1 MPILP
6 AIGRKSPKIRLVI
19 AAIYA
24 LLILGG
30 VTMVYPLLVML
41 SGSVKGQADV
51 EQMDAFPE
59 FLRSPKLRF
68 ARFMEDRY
76 GTLTNLSSAYGRE
89 VMRFAE
95 LPDAPGAER
104 VALLQAFLRT
114 QDRPPDHFYWPA
126 ESGNVQSMQLR
137 NFRLLREELRAECGS
152 VAEFNRRYGLPITT
166 WNDFPGVLDNPATK
180 EFSYERSALYD
191 RYLRFK
197 RALPAADRA
206 WVNVDGLYVLA
217 QEKMAGVKSGA
228 WPRRSI
234 LAEKM
239 PPGRAGKPW
248 AEFVKHGLNCLF
260 VRLDE
265 TGLAGFRADLSRR
278 FGGDVGKMNALLET
292 RYASFAEIGGTLDEL
307 RDSALFTAY
316 TQYITDRCPPERL
329 RVDAINTR
337 YRAYAAERR
346 PDAAQTAPPIAAY
359 DHAVFEATHRAWL
372 TEALTRNYRI
382 VGGYVTVYGRAVL
395 NTVALIGLSVLAA
408 LLVNPAAAYAL
419 SRFRLKNTYS
429 ILMFFLATMA
439 FPGAVTMIP
448 NFLLLKELHL
458 LNTYWALVLPGLANG
473 FSIFIL
479 KGFFDSIPQEMYE
492 SAMLDGAGEWVIFW
506 RFTMALST
514 PVLALIALGAF
525 TSAYSAFMFA
535 LIICPDEKM
544 WTIMV
549 WLYQLQQTAHQSVI
563 FAALVLA
570 ALPTL
575 LIFILAQRVI
585 MQGIVVPI
593 EK

>member
-6 AIGRKSPKIRLVI
+6 AIGRKTPKVRLVI

-24 LLILGG
+24 LLVLGG
-30 VTMVYPLLVML
+30 ITMVYPLLVML
-41 SGSVKGQADV
+41 SGSVKGQADT
-51 EQMDAFPE
+51 EQMDALPE
-59 FLRSPKLRF
+59 FLLSPRLRF

-89 VMRFAE
+89 VMRFRD
-95 LPDAPGAER
+95 LPEAPGGEQ
-104 VALLQAFLRT
+104 VALLRGFLRSQT
-114 QDRPPDHFYWPA
+114 AAPDHFYWVA
-126 ESGNVQSMQLR
+126 DAGNIQSMQLR
-137 NFRLLREELRAECGS
+137 NFRALREALRSECGS
-152 VAEFNRRYGLPITT
+152 VREFTRRYGLPITT

-180 EFSYERSALYD
+180 EFNYERTALYD

-217 QEKMAGVKSGA
+217 QSKMAGTKSGA
-228 WPRRSI
+228 WPRQSL
-234 LAEKM
+234 LAERM
-239 PPGRAGKPW
+239 PPGAAAKPW

-260 VRLDE
+260 VRLDDD
-265 TGLAGFRADLSRR
+265 GLAGFRADLWRR

-292 RYASFAEIGGTLDEL
+292 SYSSFADIRCTLEEL

-316 TQYITDRCPPERL
+316 TQFITDRCPPERL
-329 RVDAINTR
+329 LVDAMNTR
-337 YRAYAAERR
+337 YRAYAAAHQ
-346 PDAAQTAPPIAAY
+346 PDAARTAPPIAAY
-359 DHAVFEATHRAWL
+359 DHAVFEATHGAWL
-372 TEALTRNYRI
+372 TETLTRNYRI
-382 VGGYVTVYGRAVL
+382 VVGYVTVYGRAVL

-419 SRFRLKNTYS
+419 SRFRLKNTYG

-458 LNTYWALVLPGLANG
+458 LNSYWALVLPGLANG
-473 FSIFIL
+473 FNIFIL

-492 SAMLDGAGEWVIFW
+492 SAMLDGAGEWVMFW

-514 PVLALIALGAF
+514 PVLALTALGAF

-535 LIICPDEKM
+535 LIICPDERM

-549 WLYQLQQTAHQSVI
+549 WLYQLQQTAHQSVV

-575 LIFILAQRVI
+575 LVFVLAQRVI